1 MKKIFL
7 VVPFM
12 LALYACNDDSTAGTN
27 KETVQEPKQEEVDS
41 EQPKNEVTYLASTA
55 EWEIDDRL
63 QEPAEDTVCEM
74 CNMKVYTKDHDLGVF
89 SAQSV
94 KPDGSIAFYDDI
106 GCLLNAELVQN
117 QTNEKF
123 VRDYIT
129 LNWIDIEEA
138 TVVKTDMK
146 SPMNWGYIF
155 FAFEE
160 DAKTYITEN
169 PTAKVE
175 ELDVIKQAAKERR
188 EKMMQEKGD
197 HEQHSEDQHGTEET
211 HSH

>member
-1 MKKIFL
+1 MKKIL
-7 VVPFM
+7 LAVPFV
-12 LALYACNDDSTAGTN
+12 LALYACNEESTTGTN
-27 KETVQEPKQEEVDS
+27 KELVSEQKQEEVVS

-63 QEPAEDTVCEM
+63 QEPAEDTVCEI
-74 CNMKVYTKDHDLGVF
+74 CNMKVYTKDHELGVF

-94 KPDGSIAFYDDI
+94 KPDGTIAFYDDI

-129 LNWIDIEEA
+129 LNWIDVEEA

-155 FAFEE
+155 FAYEE

-175 ELDVIKQAAKERR
+175 ALDVVKQAAKERR

-197 HEQHSEDQHGTEET
+197 QEQQSGDQHGTEET

>member
-7 VVPFM
+7 AVPFV
-12 LALYACNDDSTAGTN
+12 LALYACNEESTTGTN
-27 KETVQEPKQEEVDS
+27 KELVSEQKQEEVVS
-41 EQPKNEVTYLASTA
+41 EQPKNEVTYLASTT
-55 EWEIDDRL
+55 EWKIDNRL
-63 QEPAEDTVCEM
+63 QEPAEDTVCEI
-74 CNMKVYTKDHDLGVF
+74 CNMKVYTKDHELGVF

-94 KPDGSIAFYDDI
+94 KPDGTIAFYDDI

-129 LNWIDIEEA
+129 LNWIDVEEA

-155 FAFEE
+155 FAYEE

-169 PTAKVE
+169 PTAKIE
-175 ELDVIKQAAKERR
+175 ELNVVKQAAKERR

-197 HEQHSEDQHGTEET
+197 QEQQSGDQHGTEDT